1 MSEIVIE
8 LIKRQIE
15 IEHCIAVTEHNNI
28 VENVNTIGNVD
39 STYGSMQE
47 RDLATEN
54 DTARLVDFDEAEGL
68 SVEGKTLLSEILQT
82 FRSGE
87 KIDS

>member
-1 MSEIVIE
+1 MCQARAIRKNGWLSEIVIE

-15 IEHCIAVTEHNNI
+15 IEHCIVVTEHNNI

-39 STYGSMQE
+39 NTYGSMQE

-54 DTARLVDFDEAEGL
+54 DTAGW
-68 SVEGKTLLSEILQT
+68 SILMKQDYY
-82 FRSGE
+82 R
-87 KIDS
+87 